1 MSWDAAARQTGH
13 GLPSRVQS
21 AASGPEPGPA
31 LCLAGRL
38 RPGRPAAGLGPK
50 RRPKTGL
57 SREEREIL
65 SHAQQ

>member
-1 MSWDAAARQTGH
+1 MSWDAAARQNGH
-13 GLPSRVQS
+13 GLPSRVQPG
-21 AASGPEPGPA
+21 ASGPEPGPA

-38 RPGRPAAGLGPK
+38 RRPAPGLGPK

-65 SHAQQ
+65 SYEQQ